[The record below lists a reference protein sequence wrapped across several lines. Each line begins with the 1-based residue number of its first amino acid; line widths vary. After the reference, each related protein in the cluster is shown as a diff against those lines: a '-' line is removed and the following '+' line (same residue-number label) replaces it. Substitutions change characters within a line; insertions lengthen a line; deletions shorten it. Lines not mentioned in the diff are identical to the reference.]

1 MIQWWAWTLHTGQI
15 KQSLMTNTSPNLHDN
30 AHIAAQSVQ
39 AYLMSAPRVLS
50 AEWWT
55 LLSLPGPGPRIVC

>member
-1 MIQWWAWTLHTGQI
+1 MYDSMVGVDTALGRSN
-15 KQSLMTNTSPNLHDN
+15 KVMTNTSPNLHDN